1 MGNVTGTIKVG
12 GLVGDSSGSISSCY
26 STGDVTGTASNVGG
40 LVGSSYGRISS
51 CYSTGNVTG
60 TGDYVGGLVGSSS
73 GKSISSCYST
83 GNVTGTGRVGG
94 LVGYSDNGSISS
106 CYSMGNVTGTIKVGG
121 LVGYSDNGSIS
132 SCYSTGSVSGQN
144 WVGGLVG
151 EIWCASGTCN
161 IMDSLSYSEVSGTQ
175 KVGSFIGGVS
185 NTSNDTTYGTVNISG
200 CKSLSQDLPLISGC
214 YNSGGTPNTVGL
226 DDMLAGIS
234 EIGLQSSAI
243 NLQIGI
249 DSSSNSQITFDT
261 SIKNDLL
268 GGLSGLD
275 LTDASALSKI
285 DAVIQDVT
293 SKQTELGSVQN
304 RLESVLD
311 SISVQYE
318 NLVSA
323 RSTVRDADVA
333 KESAAYIKSQILQ
346 QASATLLATANQSP
360 ALALTLIGGLQR
372 RG

>member
-1 MGNVTGTIKVG
+1 MTGTN
-12 GLVGDSSGSISSCY
+12 Y
-26 STGDVTGTASNVGG
+26 A
-40 LVGSSYGRISS
+40 
-51 CYSTGNVTG
+51 
-60 TGDYVGGLVGSSS
+60 
-73 GKSISSCYST
+73 
-83 GNVTGTGRVGG
+83 
-94 LVGYSDNGSISS
+94 
-106 CYSMGNVTGTIKVGG
+106 
-121 LVGYSDNGSIS
+121 
-132 SCYSTGSVSGQN
+132 
-144 WVGGLVG
+144 
-151 EIWCASGTCN
+151 
-161 IMDSLSYSEVSGTQ
+161 
-175 KVGSFIGGVS
+175 GSFIGGVV
-185 NTSNDTTYGTVNISG
+185 NTTYDTTYGTVNITNCNALLQG
-200 CKSLSQDLPLISGC
+200 LPLISGC
-214 YNSGGTPNTVGL
+214 YKRTGSSPNYVYTPNTVGY

-234 EIGLQSSAI
+234 EIGSQPPDVGSQTSVI

-261 SIKNDLL
+261 SIKKDLL

-293 SKQTELGSVQN
+293 AKQTELGAVQN

-346 QASATLLATANQSP
+346 NASATLLATANQSP
-360 ALALTLIGGLQR
+360 SLALTLIGGLQR